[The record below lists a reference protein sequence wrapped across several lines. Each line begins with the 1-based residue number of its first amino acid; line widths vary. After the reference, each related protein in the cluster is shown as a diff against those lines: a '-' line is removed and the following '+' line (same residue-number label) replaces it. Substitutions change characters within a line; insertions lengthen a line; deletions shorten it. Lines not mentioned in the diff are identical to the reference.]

1 MLSRR
6 VKRVFT
12 LLLSSLI
19 ITSPFLFPTKVYAIP
34 TMNLPGYSIKLI
46 ATGLGAST
54 GIAIGPSGDIFVADD
69 DGGRIYRIDAI
80 THQVSTYASTG
91 LSFCEDVAFD
101 PIGNLYVASG
111 DGSSRNILKV
121 ISDGNYS
128 TIATGSFTVGIKFSK
143 SGSLYMGNSGDGTIS
158 KVTSGVKTT
167 FLSGYGG
174 PNGPFGLAFDS
185 AENLYFVQHGTGEI
199 WKSNSTGT
207 IVSKIAQL
215 APFGSAFVAI
225 DNTGVVFISEP
236 LTGTIRKI
244 INGSTI
250 LFASGFAGNPDPPFI
265 GPNGLE
271 FDTHGNLYVADAT
284 NLWMITSDV
293 IPDVIP
299 PTVTSTNPI
308 PNATG
313 ISINSYLNATFSEFM
328 DASTIGGAT
337 FVLTGGGGGILGSIS
352 TAYVSGTTVATLI
365 PSAPLSYGATYTA
378 TITTGVKDVAGN
390 AMSANYT
397 WSFTT
402 QNAPDTTPPVLS
414 TTTPSN
420 GATNIPI
427 DTPITIVFN
436 EAIDSSSFTPSAFLL
451 TGGGIS
457 IPYTINISGSQAT
470 ITPTANLA
478 TNTTYTAT
486 VTTSVKDLAGNP
498 LASNYTWTFTTEQ
511 IPTPPTTGGGGGG
524 GCSISSEGK
533 SKGESPLGTL
543 LALLSPGILLIG
555 RRVIRQVQNWI

>member
-1 MLSRR
+1 MLQAQQGIIHPASGLTRATNR
-6 VKRVFT
+6 WKTSTIFYKFKEGPMVRWRGKRIFT
-12 LLLSSLI
+12 LWLTSLMFASLFLLRAMADA
-19 ITSPFLFPTKVYAIP
+19 SPV
-34 TMNLPGYSIKLI
+34 MNESGYSIQLI
-46 ATGLGAST
+46 TTGIGAST

-69 DGGRIYRIDAI
+69 DGGRIYRVDAS
-80 THQVSTYASTG
+80 THQVGTYASIG
-91 LSFCEDVAFD
+91 LSFCSDVAFD
-101 PIGNLYVASG
+101 PSGNLYVGSG
-111 DGSSRNILKV
+111 SDPKNILRV

-128 TIATGSFTVGIKFSK
+128 TIATGSYTVGITFSQN
-143 SGSLYMGNSGDGTIS
+143 GSLYMANSGDGTIT

-167 FLSGYGG
+167 FLSGYGNG
-174 PNGPFGLAFDS
+174 NGFGNGPFGLAFDG
-185 AENLYFVQHGTGEI
+185 AENLYFVQKGTGEI

-215 APFGSAFVAI
+215 SSFGPSFIAI
-225 DNTGVVFISEP
+225 DSLGNVYVSEP
-236 LTGTIRKI
+236 STASIWKISNGQKTI
-244 INGSTI
+244 
-250 LFASGFAGNPDPPFI
+250 FASGFAGNSDPPFI

-293 IPDVIP
+293 IP

-313 ISINSYLNATFSEFM
+313 ISINSSLNATFSVLM
-328 DASTIGGAT
+328 DASTIVGAT
-337 FVLTGGGGGILGSIS
+337 FFLTGGGGGISGSIS
-352 TAYVSGTTVATLI
+352 TANVSGTTVATLI

-402 QNAPDTTPPVLS
+402 QNAPDTTPP
-414 TTTPSN
+414 
-420 GATNIPI
+420 
-427 DTPITIVFN
+427 
-436 EAIDSSSFTPSAFLL
+436 
-451 TGGGIS
+451 
-457 IPYTINISGSQAT
+457 
-470 ITPTANLA
+470 
-478 TNTTYTAT
+478 
-486 VTTSVKDLAGNP
+486 
-498 LASNYTWTFTTEQ
+498 
-511 IPTPPTTGGGGGG
+511 PTTGGGGGGG
-524 GCSISSEGK
+524 GCSISPEGS